1 VKETVAEIRA
11 GSSVGFDFGL
21 KKFLVGSDGS
31 VHLSPLF
38 FKQNLKEVRRAN
50 RDLSKKKKGS
60 HNRERA
66 RLHLAR
72 VHISR
77 RPANATNGSKEPSSG
92 AGGYALS
99 VV

>member
-1 VKETVAEIRA
+1 MKETVAEIRA

-60 HNRERA
+60 HNRECA

-72 VHISR
+72 VHKHV
-77 RPANATNGSKEPSSG
+77 AN
-92 AGGYALS
+92 
-99 VV
+99 